1 MIHTVT
7 YLDNTIE
14 EPTQI
19 IPYQYALSNHYDNL
33 LNPSSQ
39 PTLSTHLFYLFTLQA
54 SGLGLTTSSKIGEG
68 GSTSLPPAEGET
80 ETLLSSK
87 EKGRR
92 KKGAAAAKLG
102 PGGVGVD
109 EPLSSDSD
117 DDEQGEGAGK
127 GGEGEQMTG
136 DVLGDEGSIGSGSQ
150 GEGGNMKR
158 SPSRLRRLGH
168 SFRSTNSNNDNDVTD
183 LADVVDLVETQLPQN
198 DEGSELGLGD
208 PSPLGDSS
216 HHHHQDEHPSPINN
230 SSERSLPLD
239 HDYYD
244 SSSELLESRGGP
256 RTALSS
262 QQVRHLPT
270 TN

>member
-1 MIHTVT
+1 M
-7 YLDNTIE
+7 
-14 EPTQI
+14 
-19 IPYQYALSNHYDNL
+19 
-33 LNPSSQ
+33 
-39 PTLSTHLFYLFTLQA
+39 
-54 SGLGLTTSSKIGEG
+54 SGLGLTTSSKVEEG

-117 DDEQGEGAGK
+117 DDDEP
-127 GGEGEQMTG
+127 GGEGGEGREGEMTG

-150 GEGGNMKR
+150 NGNMKR

-183 LADVVDLVETQLPQN
+183 LADVVDLVEAQLPQN
-198 DEGSELGLGD
+198 DEGSGLGLGD
-208 PSPLGDSS
+208 PSPLDPSQ
-216 HHHHQDEHPSPINN
+216 HHHQDEHPSPINN

-244 SSSELLESRGGP
+244 SSSELLESRGGT

-262 QQVRHLPT
+262 QQVTHPLCHTLTHARTHTLT
-270 TN
+270 CIVFSHS